1 MPWRFGCRMPSG
13 SMLPSK
19 YAAARKIPQWDN
31 LSPCGIPEL
40 PGTGGPV
47 LLVKGIPPLD
57 LVQFF

>member
-1 MPWRFGCRMPSG
+1 MPSG